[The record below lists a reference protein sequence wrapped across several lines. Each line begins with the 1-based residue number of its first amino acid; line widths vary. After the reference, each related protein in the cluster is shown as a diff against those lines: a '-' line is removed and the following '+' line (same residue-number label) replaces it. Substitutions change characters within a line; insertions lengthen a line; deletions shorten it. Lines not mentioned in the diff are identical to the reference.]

1 MLRYSL
7 GSLFL
12 TLLYLSIGCAA
23 LVNASGVWP
32 QVAITLTLAIL
43 VVFSLGAI
51 FWTERRRVF
60 AIGFS
65 ATGWLYFL
73 LVFSDVTNVRPYLLT
88 ESATNQL
95 FTTMHSK
102 QMGSYNIVY
111 QTVTAPNGTSQ
122 VQTAVYAAPVLPPPL
137 PGPSPAGSITPTP
150 AYALQPYAPAAYPF
164 SYSSIGVGRQFVS
177 PQSFS
182 NIGHSLWAIIVAF
195 VGGVTAQLL
204 AKGRQRGN
212 MVKKDGGSTT

>member
-12 TLLYLSIGCAA
+12 ALLYLSIGCAA
-23 LVNASGVWP
+23 LVNATGVWP
-32 QVAITLTLAIL
+32 QVAVTLTLAIL

-51 FWTERRRVF
+51 FWTERRRMF

-95 FTTMHSK
+95 FITMHGE
-102 QMGSYNIVY
+102 QVAPRIVY
-111 QTVTAPNGTSQ
+111 QTVMTANGRSS
-122 VQTAVYAAPVLPPPL
+122 VKTAVYATPVLSPPV
-137 PGPSPAGSITPTP
+137 PAGSNTP
-150 AYALQPYAPAAYPF
+150 APVYSAPVWQPAIQTAPAYPT
-164 SYSSIGVGRQFVS
+164 SGQFVDS
-177 PQSFS
+177 QTFA
-182 NIGHSLWAIIVAF
+182 NIGHSLWAVIIAF
-195 VGGVTAQLL
+195 AGGITSQLL
-204 AKGRQRGN
+204 AKKSRNQLD
-212 MVKKDGGSTT
+212 VATV

>member
-12 TLLYLSIGCAA
+12 ALLYLSIGCAA
-23 LVNASGVWP
+23 LVNATGVWP
-32 QVAITLTLAIL
+32 QVAVTLTLAVLIL
-43 VVFSLGAI
+43 FSLGAV

-88 ESATNQL
+88 ESLTNQL
-95 FTTMHSK
+95 FVAMHSK
-102 QMGSYNIVY
+102 QTGPNIVY
-111 QTVTAPNGTSQ
+111 QTVMTANGQSR
-122 VQTAVYAAPVLPPPL
+122 VQTAVYPAPVLLPPLPVPAGSNTPAPAYAAPVV
-137 PGPSPAGSITPTP
+137 
-150 AYALQPYAPAAYPF
+150 QPYAPTLSAYSP
-164 SYSSIGVGRQFVS
+164 VATRQRFVD
-177 PQSFS
+177 PQSFT
-182 NIGHSLWAIIVAF
+182 NIGHSLWAIIIAF

-204 AKGRQRGN
+204 AKGPRQ
-212 MVKKDGGSTT
+212 VDAVESDEGSSA

>member
-12 TLLYLSIGCAA
+12 VLLYLSIGCAA

-43 VVFSLGAI
+43 ILFSLGAI
-51 FWTERRRVF
+51 FWTERRRIF

-73 LVFSDVTNVRPYLLT
+73 LVFSNVTNVRPYLLT

-95 FTTMHSK
+95 FITMHSK
-102 QMGSYNIVY
+102 QLGPKIVY
-111 QTVTAPNGTSQ
+111 QTVTTATGPASSQ
-122 VQTAVYAAPVLPPPL
+122 TYVFPTPVLSGPRPASSNPAAPVYSAPV
-137 PGPSPAGSITPTP
+137 
-150 AYALQPYAPAAYPF
+150 AYAPV
-164 SYSSIGVGRQFVS
+164 YSSQYSAVPVVGQYVN
-177 PQSFS
+177 PQSFG
-182 NIGHSLWAIIVAF
+182 NIGHSLWTVIVAF

-204 AKGRQRGN
+204 AKGREQANAAKREE
-212 MVKKDGGSTT
+212 K